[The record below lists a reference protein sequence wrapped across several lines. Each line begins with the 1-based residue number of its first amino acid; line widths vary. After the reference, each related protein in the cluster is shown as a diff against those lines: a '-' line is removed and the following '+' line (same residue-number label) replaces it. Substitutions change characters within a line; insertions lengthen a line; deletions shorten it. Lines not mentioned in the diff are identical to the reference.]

1 MTDSPLS
8 SKKYEDI
15 VASSSALILHNRP
28 ANLPAKSV
36 DEEQKH
42 RLEYQQMVEA
52 AKKKG
57 KISTADKPDR
67 SFCKIII
74 STCDSFVRVG
84 ITHL

>member
-57 KISTADKPDR
+57 KAGVCVR
-67 SFCKIII
+67 SLLDHSRIQSK
-74 STCDSFVRVG
+74 G
-84 ITHL
+84 